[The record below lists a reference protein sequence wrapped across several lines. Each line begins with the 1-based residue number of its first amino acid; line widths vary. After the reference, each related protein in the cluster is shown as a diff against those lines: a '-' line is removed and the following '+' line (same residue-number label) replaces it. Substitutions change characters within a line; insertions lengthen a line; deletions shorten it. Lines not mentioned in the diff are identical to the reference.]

1 LADIFSKACQARASA
16 SVCIHYQ
23 NRCLTYASRLLAIAT
38 GKFIIETP
46 APVDGQSLEQAAT
59 GEGCFVSFRHRE
71 HRYFLV
77 ARAMGDS
84 VHVDVQAYISYCAAD
99 GEMAILGLALVAL
112 DVDSSPEQRQAR
124 DVIAAKV
131 TELSHGQ

>member
-1 LADIFSKACQARASA
+1 MGRSQSITGPDLADIFAKACQARASA

-23 NRCLTYASRLLAIAT
+23 NRCLTYASRLLAIAA

-77 ARAMGDS
+77 ARAMGDT
-84 VHVDVQAYISYCAAD
+84 VHVEKD
-99 GEMAILGLALVAL
+99 GRRKCRSPRRSTARSGER
-112 DVDSSPEQRQAR
+112 SSGWMCPRR
-124 DVIAAKV
+124 R
-131 TELSHGQ
+131 